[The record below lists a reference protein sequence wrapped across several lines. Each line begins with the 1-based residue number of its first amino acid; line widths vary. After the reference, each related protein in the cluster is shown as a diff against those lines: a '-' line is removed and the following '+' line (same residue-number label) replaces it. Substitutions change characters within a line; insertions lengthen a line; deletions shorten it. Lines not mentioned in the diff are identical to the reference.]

1 MQGGIIQ
8 TNVQEHQT
16 VGEVQSQEERGGRG
30 KPQSEQREDALPR
43 LALYSGGQLRAQ
55 PVALLWGNNMDFPQ
69 AIAQKGFDER
79 HAYIGG
85 MFG

>member
-8 TNVQEHQT
+8 TNFQEHQT

-43 LALYSGGQLRAQ
+43 LALYSGGQL
-55 PVALLWGNNMDFPQ
+55 
-69 AIAQKGFDER
+69 
-79 HAYIGG
+79 
-85 MFG
+85 